1 MVLCGLAG
9 ATKILMELKIKFPTH
24 GVMNALEIVYPQ
36 YWLQQDCDAFFANHL
51 QVFKIAFCCGKTIRK
66 VDEQKVQM
74 HKLLYATNFDC

>member
-9 ATKILMELKIKFPTH
+9 ATKFLMELKIRFPTH

-51 QVFKIAFCCGKTIRK
+51 QVF
-66 VDEQKVQM
+66 
-74 HKLLYATNFDC
+74 